1 MLMLCEK
8 PILIELPALK
18 EKLLIKINSPLC
30 GYRRGTVL
38 AECKIVTDDHR
49 KIFFAKLFNTGQIFG
64 LYRDLEFRIL
74 STLGALK
81 NHLRRL
87 ETSYIQN
94 NRTRNDTPD
103 TIPRNLVVSLGFGN
117 ARKSNFLKVKD
128 EFQNFNN

>member
-1 MLMLCEK
+1 MKNGTADYRENFSQNY
-8 PILIELPALK
+8 LIRPVL
-18 EKLLIKINSPLC
+18 
-30 GYRRGTVL
+30 YGT
-38 AECKIVTDDHR
+38 
-49 KIFFAKLFNTGQIFG
+49 NFG

-103 TIPRNLVVSLGFGN
+103 TIPRNLVVSPGFGN

-128 EFQNFNN
+128 VFQNFNNLTRRDSGIKGFLQVQN